1 MAGLRIRRTFQRCG
15 AENEGVSLVTFGALE
30 GPIFETFIV
39 LRHANEFHL
48 HRALSALGHRLNMVM
63 RDRSRAYGWVAD
75 SVPIEPSRQFPA
87 PLIWPPF
94 EPDT

>member
-1 MAGLRIRRTFQRCG
+1 
-15 AENEGVSLVTFGALE
+15 VTFGAFE

-63 RDRSRAYGWVAD
+63 RDRSRRMAGLRIR
-75 SVPIEPSRQFPA
+75 VPVEPSRQFPA
-87 PLIWPPF
+87 PRLSRPAQF
-94 EPDT
+94 ESPLH